1 MYGRS
6 HHFII
11 NAFTGEHFMT
21 TLSLAPN
28 LRASLKTLAAVLVTL
43 AIAVIYVW
51 VDQGVIGIWQAY
63 QAGSINGYFASAVI
77 GLMLV
82 VCAAHAWLF
91 HRTYRWA
98 AVR

>member
-51 VDQGVIGIWQAY
+51 QAY